1 MPASREGQGMGLVS
15 SRCSAKHLL
24 NEKQMKVGRRKPW
37 WPEGVLPHAALGGW
51 GGSISTSDWSTGGLA
66 VLGPLSQCPRR
77 SQPVDPSD
85 HSQFLSRRKT
95 LDYPG
100 IHCSEKWA
108 CHPAYPSC
116 QQNPPHSQATSLPIQ
131 ETLPQGLGSLL
142 GMWWAR
148 TLLAFRSEWSGLSP
162 KENRQTKVGPAW

>member
-1 MPASREGQGMGLVS
+1 MGLVS

-24 NEKQMKVGRRKPW
+24 NEKQMKVGQKEAW
-37 WPEGVLPHAALGGW
+37 WPEVYCLTLPWEAGEGLSAHLTGAQE
-51 GGSISTSDWSTGGLA
+51 DWRSGT
-66 VLGPLSQCPRR
+66 PLPQCPRR

-116 QQNPPHSQATSLPIQ
+116 QQKPTTLASHITPIQ
-131 ETLPQGLGSLL
+131 EETLPQGLGSLPGNVVGKSPL
-142 GMWWAR
+142 GIQIRVVW
-148 TLLAFRSEWSGLSP
+148 T
-162 KENRQTKVGPAW
+162 